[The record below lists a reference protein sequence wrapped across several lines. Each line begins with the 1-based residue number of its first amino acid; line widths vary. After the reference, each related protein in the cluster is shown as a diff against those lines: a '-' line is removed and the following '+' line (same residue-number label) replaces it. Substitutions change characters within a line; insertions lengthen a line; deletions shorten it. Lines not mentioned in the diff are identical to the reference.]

1 MAADEKW
8 PEFDDMS
15 QKNKRKHAAM
25 TAEVVPIP
33 STALVGFKSS
43 SSEED
48 SSEKGE
54 NDEKKIKLAEKEHM
68 PRESKTPEE
77 INKFMEETFDVRRS
91 FIDVEMPGIPS
102 VIETYPY
109 LFTSKQMLSEFQRI
123 TKVDLDHTI
132 QEYCVKYAL
141 GIIESAKSLPK
152 ATPIFKQADAAKQD
166 NIALR
171 QYWEMVT
178 ALCLLPL
185 VFNEDVTE
193 MIREIKEDEEV
204 DTQGQVVPIL
214 ISKGSIFK
222 SDEFFLVAEETILQ
236 EFEEFTMAFATLF
249 ASYWVF
255 NMQFPH
261 NLYNTYNFV
270 QKAIL
275 HVRDGTP
282 IPPQCK
288 QLQQKL
294 QTWAR
299 RHGDTPTRGRQV

>member
-1 MAADEKW
+1 
-8 PEFDDMS
+8 MS
-15 QKNKRKHAAM
+15 QLKTKRKHAAM

-33 STALVGFKSS
+33 STALVAIESS
-43 SSEED
+43 SSEGD
-48 SSEKGE
+48 STSEKGE
-54 NDEKKIKLAEKEHM
+54 NGDKKIKLVEKESA
-68 PRESKTPEE
+68 PKESKTPEE
-77 INKFMEETFDVRRS
+77 IQKFMEETFDVRRS
-91 FIDVEMPGIPS
+91 FIDIEMPGIPS

-109 LFTSKQMLSEFQRI
+109 LFTSKQMLLEFQRI

-141 GIIESAKSLPK
+141 GIIEAAKSLSG
-152 ATPIFKQADAAKQD
+152 AAPILRQAEAAKQD

-185 VFNEDVTE
+185 VFRENVVE
-193 MIREIKEDEEV
+193 MIREIKDDEEV
-204 DTQGQVVPIL
+204 DAQGQVVPIL

-222 SDEFFLVAEETILQ
+222 SDEFFLVAEETVLQ

-261 NLYNTYNFV
+261 TLYNTYNFV

-275 HVRDGTP
+275 HVRDLTP
-282 IPPQCK
+282 TPPQCK

-299 RHGDTPTRGRQV
+299 RHGDTPSRGRN